1 MKNLVVVSHSFRLD
15 SRLMQKALR
24 ESRYLAVVY
33 PSPWYYNL
41 EEKEIYSN
49 FDCSFHK
56 KAVSRFARDLKDK
69 TGLELHVIKSNTPC
83 SDITSFC
90 KASGVNAIY
99 YDTPLFGKDELRF
112 NGVRVIKVDSDSYDD
127 RCEKMTAKSRWV
139 HWSKNRK
146 IVDYSSEERVETY
159 EVIGEKFSISDQ
171 ESDSLEEE
179 LSQFWKRFESKLVS
193 YYETRNMRDGS
204 LRISKFLHHGVVDG
218 PKLIS
223 NILSVCPEFI
233 DKENPMVPVLRQLAF
248 REINIRKSRI
258 KNLSLTSDAEC
269 WARALLDQKS
279 FENLLNSRTENKFT
293 KEQLFAGETGDE
305 TLDEE
310 IKSCKKERWLP
321 NRIRMW
327 LAGEVYWNTGGGLES
342 LKTLVEFFDRF
353 CDDAQSPNNWVG
365 CTESMKMQYGKV
377 MRFNKKRTFR
387 LISGKEII

>member
-1 MKNLVVVSHSFRLD
+1 
-15 SRLMQKALR
+15 MQKALS
-24 ESRYLAVVY
+24 ESKSLAVVY
-33 PSPWYYNL
+33 PSPWYWNL
-41 EEKEIYSN
+41 REKEIYAS
-49 FDCSFHK
+49 FDCGFHE
-56 KAVSRFARDLKDK
+56 KAVNRFARDLRDRV
-69 TGLELHVIKSNTPC
+69 GLELHVIKSDTPC

-90 KASGVNAIY
+90 KDSGVDTIY
-99 YDTPLFGKDELRF
+99 YDAPLFGKDELIF
-112 NGVRVIKVDSDSYDD
+112 KDVEVIKVDSDSYDD

-146 IVDYSSEERVETY
+146 SIEHSSEERVETY
-159 EVIGEKFSISDQ
+159 EVIGQKFAISDHKA
-171 ESDSLEEE
+171 DCLEEE
-179 LSQFWKRFESKLVS
+179 LSQLWKRLEIKLVS
-193 YYETRNMRDGS
+193 YHETRNMRDGS
-204 LRISKFLHHGVVDG
+204 LRISKFLHHGVLDG

-223 NILSVCPEFI
+223 DILSVCPEFI
-233 DKENPMVPVLRQLAF
+233 DKENPMVPALRQLAF

-258 KNLSLTSDAEC
+258 KNLSLTSDAES

-279 FENLLNSRTENKFT
+279 FENLMTLKTENNFT

-310 IKSCKKERWLP
+310 IKYCKKERWLP

-327 LAGEVYWNTGGGLES
+327 LAGEVYWNTGGGIES
-342 LKTLVEFFDRF
+342 LKMLVEFFDRF